1 MHSWEAVTNGRNS
14 NHVVLAKKQLL
25 AIVAVGSSV
34 TVTTKIKGFDIN
46 LKD

>member
-14 NHVVLAKKQLL
+14 NHVVLVKKQLL

-34 TVTTKIKGFDIN
+34 TVITKIKGFDIN

>member
-1 MHSWEAVTNGRNS
+1 MHSYKAVTNGRNS

-25 AIVAVGSSV
+25 TIVAVGSSV
-34 TVTTKIKGFDIN
+34 TVITKIKGFDIN

>member
-25 AIVAVGSSV
+25 AIVAVGLSV
-34 TVTTKIKGFDIN
+34 TVITKIKGFDIN

>member
-25 AIVAVGSSV
+25 AVVAVGSSV
-34 TVTTKIKGFDIN
+34 TVIAKIKGFDIN